1 MNAITRYFG
10 RPRAT
15 QVATVSAGPVYA
27 PDSLLNFVAMAVRDP
42 ATDVAKLETLLRMQ
56 REIVADDARLQFNR
70 AMSLVQSEM
79 QPVVR
84 DAENSETKSKYARL
98 ETIDAVIRPI
108 YSRHGFSLSF
118 NEVPIERPGIKIACD
133 VAHAGGH
140 SAAYSLE
147 AVLDVAGPK
156 GTVNKTPLHGLGSA
170 VSYLQ
175 RYLTRM
181 IFNVVLRSEDND
193 GNWRGSAILLT
204 PAQCEELNALMRETF
219 TLESKFLAAMC
230 PGLTAIEQA
239 PGADFPRLRNAL
251 RTKREA
257 MAKRAQTQTQGV
269 AA

>member
-1 MNAITRYFG
+1 MNALTRWLG
-10 RPRAT
+10 RAPVA
-15 QVATVSAGPVYA
+15 ATVVAPVYE

-56 REIVADDARLQFNR
+56 REIVADEARLAFNR

-84 DAENSETKSKYARL
+84 DAENSETKSRYARL

-118 NEVPIERPGIKIACD
+118 NELPAERPGIKIACD
-133 VAHAGGH
+133 VAHSGGH

-156 GTVNKTPLHGLGSA
+156 GGINKTPLHGLGSA

-181 IFNVVLRSEDND
+181 IFNVVLRNEDND
-193 GNWRGSAILLT
+193 GNWRGSTIRLT
-204 PAQCEELNALMRETF
+204 AAQCDELNALMRETF
-219 TLESKFLAAMC
+219 TLEAKFLAAMC
-230 PGLTAIEQA
+230 PGLTAIEEA
-239 PGADFPRLRNAL
+239 PGADFLRLRNAL

-257 MAKRAQTQTQGV
+257 LTQRAKQE